1 MKHYSWSE
9 VCCSSRNVIITCNEA
24 FITRVTSMTTEYF
37 VVYDGGY
44 RETVETVC
52 EGLSQ
57 FDAVPPLACMVR
69 ERGRRERERDRETN
83 TTMQEL
89 Y

>member
-1 MKHYSWSE
+1 
-9 VCCSSRNVIITCNEA
+9 
-24 FITRVTSMTTEYF
+24 MTTEYF

-69 ERGRRERERDRETN
+69 ERGRRERER
-83 TTMQEL
+83 
-89 Y
+89 